1 MLRLELKLEFFF
13 IHSRKINTIIMTVQ
27 DNRHFYLL
35 SSSRK
40 GGHSDWGYPASW
52 NVKRIS
58 SSDPKAGSA
67 NYQVDPF
74 NKALGGDISVP
85 EYSEVLWV
93 EPNKPNGI
101 GNTQSI

>member
-1 MLRLELKLEFFF
+1 MLRLVFGK
-13 IHSRKINTIIMTVQ
+13 IYSRIINTIIMTVQ